1 MCPPSGRLRENIS
14 KKQQCACQGNSP
26 QEQTADTS
34 ILDIQMSYHLAIIT
48 QLMKTTNTTDVC
60 IWINACGTSNTIF
73 YIKYKA
79 MSVQV
84 KNLLTPG
91 LYILFSVNQ
100 VITCQFINI
109 TENGLKLLTE
119 ALCEFYHFIDLSQQK
134 QVCHFKP

>member
-1 MCPPSGRLRENIS
+1 MKIIDFLLLIKLQISEFLLERKILYANFLPLGNNHSVNENN
-14 KKQQCACQGNSP
+14 Q
-26 QEQTADTS
+26 
-34 ILDIQMSYHLAIIT
+34 YHWCVDL
-48 QLMKTTNTTDVC
+48 K
-60 IWINACGTSNTIF
+60 CGTSNTIF
-73 YIKYKA
+73 STKYKA

-84 KNLLTPG
+84 RNLLTLG

-134 QVCHFKP
+134 QVCHFKSQFWIRICGIK